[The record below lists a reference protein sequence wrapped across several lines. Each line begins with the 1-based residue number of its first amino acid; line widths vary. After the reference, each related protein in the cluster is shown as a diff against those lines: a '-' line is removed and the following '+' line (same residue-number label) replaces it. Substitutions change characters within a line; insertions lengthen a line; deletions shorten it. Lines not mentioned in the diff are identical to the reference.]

1 VRRKRKR
8 RKRSRSRSGKSRWK
22 TSGSR
27 SGSGKSRWKTSGS
40 RSRSSLVRP
49 IRSRRPR
56 SPDSRSPLIRRV
68 YSKRKVEYKPPLPPP
83 AALPLPARGLPPPA
97 ALPLPAKALPP
108 PAALRLPAK
117 ALPVPLVADCIDRY
131 RKANIKEESSDDTD
145 SPDSV
150 FWSDYLESMTDA
162 VTDAPSVGKNVVD
175 AVQPATLAR
184 TLWTQYIL
192 NVVGDML
199 ESTITAA
206 PPELIPDTYGSG
218 NGSTITAVPPDTY
231 GSGLGSTIAAV
242 PPDTYGSGLGSTI
255 TAVPPDTYGSGDRS
269 TITAV
274 PPDTYESVD
283 GDMLGSTITGT
294 TAIEEIG
301 GIDDKVVQDPY
312 QMDGVETTAVAE
324 HAEARP
330 EGTSTSYFLY
340 RDLFRDAIA
349 QCRQ

>member
-1 VRRKRKR
+1 
-8 RKRSRSRSGKSRWK
+8 
-22 TSGSR
+22 
-27 SGSGKSRWKTSGS
+27 
-40 RSRSSLVRP
+40 
-49 IRSRRPR
+49 
-56 SPDSRSPLIRRV
+56 
-68 YSKRKVEYKPPLPPP
+68 
-83 AALPLPARGLPPPA
+83 
-97 ALPLPAKALPP
+97 
-108 PAALRLPAK
+108 
-117 ALPVPLVADCIDRY
+117 
-131 RKANIKEESSDDTD
+131 
-145 SPDSV
+145 
-150 FWSDYLESMTDA
+150 MTDA

-175 AVQPATLAR
+175 AVQPDTLAR

-301 GIDDKVVQDPY
+301 GIDDKVVQDLVNSVVS
-312 QMDGVETTAVAE
+312 QVAVTWHIGKLSCLAGGVYLAHYTQLRHTAHCTTIYIYIYSV
-324 HAEARP
+324 P
-330 EGTSTSYFLY
+330 QTSLP
-340 RDLFRDAIA
+340 
-349 QCRQ
+349 